1 MAKIKLFSGMDF
13 SGKTTIITNIDMFM
27 PGIFKI
33 QKKFLTPIDTI
44 QKVRERDTWLPL
56 EEWKPLLQNTIKKDI
71 SDYQENGLILQ
82 DSLWII
88 KYLATTIEKGNP
100 EDYEEIEQL
109 SKLLENYP
117 DMDSFYITTTIDERI
132 KRLEMRIAEG
142 KEITGSDKVLFS
154 AEKFEKIEKNYRSII
169 LKRFPDTKIIDTT
182 YSTPE
187 ESVKDI
193 IEDEIFLKDI

>member
-13 SGKTTIITNIDMFM
+13 SGKTTIIKNIDMLM

-44 QKVRERDTWLPL
+44 QKVRERDTWLPP

-100 EDYEEIEQL
+100 EDYEEIEQ
-109 SKLLENYP
+109 
-117 DMDSFYITTTIDERI
+117 
-132 KRLEMRIAEG
+132 
-142 KEITGSDKVLFS
+142 
-154 AEKFEKIEKNYRSII
+154 
-169 LKRFPDTKIIDTT
+169 
-182 YSTPE
+182 
-187 ESVKDI
+187 
-193 IEDEIFLKDI
+193 

>member
-13 SGKTTIITNIDMFM
+13 SGKTTIIKNIDMLM

-44 QKVRERDTWLPL
+44 QKVRERDTWLPP

-88 KYLATTIEKGNP
+88 KWP
-100 EDYEEIEQL
+100 
-109 SKLLENYP
+109 
-117 DMDSFYITTTIDERI
+117 I
-132 KRLEMRIAEG
+132 KRVN
-142 KEITGSDKVLFS
+142 ITMKVNINTPIY
-154 AEKFEKIEKNYRSII
+154 FELTISFR
-169 LKRFPDTKIIDTT
+169 
-182 YSTPE
+182 
-187 ESVKDI
+187 V
-193 IEDEIFLKDI
+193 

>member
-13 SGKTTIITNIDMFM
+13 SGKTTKKKNKEKLM
-27 PGIFKI
+27 PGILKI

-44 QKVRERDTWLPL
+44 QKVRERDTWLPP

>member
-13 SGKTTIITNIDMFM
+13 SGKTTIIKNIHMLM

-44 QKVRERDTWLPL
+44 QKVRERDTWLPP

>member
-13 SGKTTIITNIDMFM
+13 SGKTTIIKNIDMLM

-44 QKVRERDTWLPL
+44 QKVRKRDTWLPP